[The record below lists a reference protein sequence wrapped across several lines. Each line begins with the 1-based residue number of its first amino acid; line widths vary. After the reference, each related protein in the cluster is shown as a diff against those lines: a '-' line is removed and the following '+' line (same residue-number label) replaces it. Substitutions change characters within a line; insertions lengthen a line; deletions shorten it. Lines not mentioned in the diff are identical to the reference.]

1 MMSETMST
9 TIAVKAAAAELPAP
23 RVSHAELNLLGRLAG
38 GRHNSETGGSFLGI
52 AAAGTLLLHDLAE
65 DMRRTAEQLTAI
77 TTKGVTATATVSL
90 DQAAAAGL
98 ATACGAAV
106 TAAVQS
112 LLAPVTSALTQYGTS
127 IAALQTQAA
136 GTAQHMEAL
145 HAGLASVQ
153 THLHRLEE
161 KSEQLGRDFQALKAG
176 ADWHKLSDRLTA
188 LDKHVKHIDATVAET
203 TRTHAAKTIK

>member
-1 MMSETMST
+1 MSETTST
-9 TIAVKAAAAELPAP
+9 TIAVKAAAAELPVP

-90 DQAAAAGL
+90 DQAAAAL
-98 ATACGAAV
+98 ATACGTAV

-127 IAALQTQAA
+127 IAGLQTQAA

-153 THLHRLEE
+153 AHLHRLEE
-161 KSEQLGRDFQALKAG
+161 KSEQLGRDFHALKAG
-176 ADWHKLSDRLTA
+176 ADWNKLSDRLTA